1 MSCLTTRAT
10 IQGNDRKLVA
20 TLVDGDLKISGS
32 NVRSLVVRTLVSGD
46 LSISAQYTHELKV
59 RTGILC
65 PVGLGYEV
73 LWSSEGILLH
83 SENGCFFLEKRS

>member
-1 MSCLTTRAT
+1 MSCLTTRTARR
-10 IQGNDRKLVA
+10 GGDV
-20 TLVDGDLKISGS
+20 TLVIGRTGGD
-32 NVRSLVVRTLVSGD
+32 V
-46 LSISAQYTHELKV
+46 SISAQYTRELKV